1 MDERILTNL
10 SEHSLATAVKAN
22 LYAYYCVFARSPRA
36 EFCDSTGVMR
46 WHTHVAHPWYNGV
59 LSTRS
64 PANDEGPVIEDAIS
78 YFKLRKVP
86 IFTWWQSPELESDPW
101 AHQLMLHG
109 FRHDGNTPGMAMDL
123 AVLPSLIPQ
132 PDRLVIKLVDTPPML
147 NVWAQTFA
155 RGYGLPD
162 SLATSAFDLFISLGQ
177 ELPYRYYL
185 AYVNGRPVAASM
197 LFLGAGV
204 AGIYC
209 VATVEEARGQ
219 GIGAAVTLAPLLEA
233 RSLGYHAG
241 TLQSSDMG
249 YNVYR
254 RIGFQKVCSI
264 DHYFLT
270 I

>member
-10 SEHSLATAVKAN
+10 SEHSLATAIKAN
-22 LYAYYCVFARSPRA
+22 LYAYYCDFARFIR
-36 EFCDSTGVMR
+36 CLGI
-46 WHTHVAHPWYNGV
+46 G
-59 LSTRS
+59 
-64 PANDEGPVIEDAIS
+64 
-78 YFKLRKVP
+78 
-86 IFTWWQSPELESDPW
+86 
-101 AHQLMLHG
+101 
-109 FRHDGNTPGMAMDL
+109 
-123 AVLPSLIPQ
+123 
-132 PDRLVIKLVDTPPML
+132 
-147 NVWAQTFA
+147 
-155 RGYGLPD
+155 
-162 SLATSAFDLFISLGQ
+162 LFISLGL

-185 AYVNGRPVAASM
+185 AYLNGRPVAASM
-197 LFLGAGV
+197 SFLGAGV

-233 RSLGYHAG
+233 RGLGYHAG
-241 TLQSSDMG
+241 RLRSSDMG